1 MLKKSLELDSR
12 YFSSIFLIE
21 ELYKLQHDRNKA
33 EKKLLEEINAKGI
46 TPQVYFPLISY
57 YNFLGE
63 ESKKESFIN
72 KTNLLYEEKF
82 NPLTKLNYVKLK
94 DILDRRKITLVVTQ

>member
-1 MLKKSLELDSR
+1 
-12 YFSSIFLIE
+12 
-21 ELYKLQHDRNKA
+21 
-33 EKKLLEEINAKGI
+33 
-46 TPQVYFPLISY
+46 LISY